1 MARPAP
7 PPNLGAMETRIA
19 RREAAL
25 FVIIQAILG
34 IGAAIV
40 AAAEGVDVRHIE
52 DASSFGQA
60 VAYGA
65 ALNLEGLGTD
75 EWTAKQVDARRD
87 RSIDEVVAE
96 WDEIGPGM
104 EELLPLID
112 EAQALS
118 VVGDIAAHEMDVWGA
133 LGRAEARD
141 ADSVHLGFVRYRNAL
156 ADRVAAAGLAPLD
169 VSLLA
174 PQYELFR
181 AMTGRRS
188 ADQPRTIFKHCLAT
202 PAQVAG
208 SVSRPVLSVTSA
220 ILSPWPSCPTRF
232 SRGTRTSRKLTTPLA
247 SARSPMKRQRCS
259 IFTPGQFV
267 STMKLL
273 MRRVSGWRAI
283 TTSNSMRVNPEFF
296 RARVRIR
303 VAAPEPF
310 TGNYRAH
317 LQRRARLLLWCP
329 TFETQPA
336 SEEWRA

>member
-1 MARPAP
+1 MTTTDFAGAYRGSRKRLSALARELGDEGAQRMVPASP
-7 PPNLGAMETRIA
+7 AWRIHD
-19 RREAAL
+19 
-25 FVIIQAILG
+25 VIGHLTG
-34 IGAAIV
+34 LV
-40 AAAEGVDVRHIE
+40 ADV
-52 DASSFGQA
+52 
-60 VAYGA
+60 A

-188 ADQPRTIFKHCLAT
+188 ADQL
-202 PAQVAG
+202 
-208 SVSRPVLSVTSA
+208 
-220 ILSPWPSCPTRF
+220 
-232 SRGTRTSRKLTTPLA
+232 RGYDWGA
-247 SARSPMKRQRCS
+247 
-259 IFTPGQFV
+259 V
-267 STMKLL
+267 D
-273 MRRVSGWRAI
+273 
-283 TTSNSMRVNPEFF
+283 
-296 RARVRIR
+296 
-303 VAAPEPF
+303 PEPYIPIF
-310 TGNYRAH
+310 SAYGMATEP
-317 LQRRARLLLWCP
+317 LV
-329 TFETQPA
+329 E
-336 SEEWRA
+336 